1 MTMII
6 VSILTTLIHLFII
19 VRSVIFFRTS
29 GEVRESDKTAVA
41 TIALL
46 SVMFIMAMALAWL
59 EHPPL
64 VFSRQLSGAM
74 FTGFNLAVA
83 VVFLGQVRMVTTR
96 RAEHACHQS

>member
-1 MTMII
+1 MII

-46 SVMFIMAMALAWL
+46 SVMFIMAMTLAWL

-64 VFSRQLSGAM
+64 M

-83 VVFLGQVRMVTTR
+83 IVFLGQVRMVTTR